1 MVRNSSYMQLVFYI
15 GTPERRCS
23 VEDTQMEKGRQ
34 LCFFAKRCQGPNKT
48 ASAAE
53 KFSVKEC
60 EEERD

>member
-34 LCFFAKRCQGPNKT
+34 LCFLQ
-48 ASAAE
+48 SAV
-53 KFSVKEC
+53 KGLTKQHQLQRSSV
-60 EEERD
+60 